1 MAHQYKNNAV
11 DIFLL
16 DAVAEA
22 ESDWLIIK
30 RAWLPMIVWDRV
42 SVVLRVMQGLTL
54 LERFTLKCLLSLG
67 ECRSED
73 LWEIASLPPELTT
86 WLFSILE
93 QKGLASH
100 DQYGVFR
107 PNREASM
114 KALEIRGVPVDR
126 KDTRTV
132 LWFPESEEIVVLKD
146 ATSLL
151 TQLRHVLPGR
161 QYPLAQHQKTSRGE
175 LINKAI
181 QAGRVYGDE
190 ASAVSLAV
198 DDAVPNGDMCPA
210 YACRAV
216 LPFDS
221 RERSQLVAAGYRR
234 RKWQSGAESQHK
246 DGPRCEIIEC
256 RLPCQVLPEMGRL
269 WQERLL
275 HVRTSVNQ
283 KLDDLGLMSNNGGG
297 QIAASVDEKAARRV
311 SRDRLLVEKIGLE
324 ICVANE
330 IEYVVPLHLRPADAD
345 AEKLFLLDS
354 AVWQALAAEDG
365 TASLTALCDRSRV
378 AASDLISRLWELR
391 LFRKVY
397 DFRETEDF
405 AT

>member
-1 MAHQYKNNAV
+1 MAVAHQYKNNAV

-181 QAGRVYGDE
+181 QAGACMGTKLVLFHSPWMTLCRTGTCAQPMHAAQCYHLIRVNVPNWWLRATDAANGNR
-190 ASAVSLAV
+190 ARNRSTRTGLAV
-198 DDAVPNGDMCPA
+198 KSSNAAFPAKSCQKWGDC
-210 YACRAV
+210 
-216 LPFDS
+216 
-221 RERSQLVAAGYRR
+221 G
-234 RKWQSGAESQHK
+234 RK
-246 DGPRCEIIEC
+246 DYC
-256 RLPCQVLPEMGRL
+256 MF
-269 WQERLL
+269 
-275 HVRTSVNQ
+275 
-283 KLDDLGLMSNNGGG
+283 
-297 QIAASVDEKAARRV
+297 ARV
-311 SRDRLLVEKIGLE
+311 
-324 ICVANE
+324 
-330 IEYVVPLHLRPADAD
+330 
-345 AEKLFLLDS
+345 
-354 AVWQALAAEDG
+354 
-365 TASLTALCDRSRV
+365 
-378 AASDLISRLWELR
+378 
-391 LFRKVY
+391 
-397 DFRETEDF
+397 
-405 AT
+405 